1 MRIIYYSQG
10 FFSDC
15 DFPLIRELQQRGH
28 DVEYYIPV
36 ASYSLKSA
44 LLDLGKLY
52 PKTGL
57 FPASVYPAFQIYKDE
72 IDLSKV
78 FVVNQ
83 THKQKWHPVNLLLYT
98 KLALRFIQKKPDII
112 HTTLPP
118 TMMMNL
124 LYLVKDKLVLTLHDP
139 FTHSGKGDKRTER
152 DRNRAFRN
160 IKKIIL
166 LNKNQV
172 DLFLNT
178 YNVPKNNVYLS
189 NLGMY
194 DSITRVTPI
203 PFNSNQPYILFF
215 GLIAEYKG
223 VEYLMTAMKKIHEHH
238 PDVKLVIAGGGKIY
252 FDIAPFKSLDY
263 IEIHNHYI
271 SVPELSGMLKGCLF
285 SVCPYKD
292 ATQSGVIQTAFS
304 LNVPMVVTNV
314 GALPEAVKDGETG
327 LVVPPCNVDALADAM
342 IRLIEHP
349 DLLESMRNNIENKWK
364 PNMSW
369 SPIADT
375 YIECYKKNDYEQ

>member
-1 MRIIYYSQG
+1 MKIIYYSHG
-10 FFSDC
+10 FFADC
-15 DFPLIRELQQRGH
+15 DFPLIRELQRRGH
-28 DVEYYIPV
+28 DLEYYLPV
-36 ASYSLKSA
+36 ASFRLKSS

-52 PKTGL
+52 PKTGI
-57 FPASVYPAFQIYKDE
+57 FSASVYPAFQIYKDE

-83 THKQKWHPVNLLLYT
+83 THKQKWHPINLLLQA
-98 KLALRFIQKKPDII
+98 KLALKFIRKKPDII
-112 HTTLPP
+112 HITLPP
-118 TMMMNL
+118 SMMMNL

-139 FTHSGKGDKRTER
+139 FTHSGRKDKQGER
-152 DRNRAFRN
+152 DRVRAFRHIN
-160 IKKIIL
+160 KLIL

-172 DLFLNT
+172 EEFMNAYKVSRDNIF
-178 YNVPKNNVYLS
+178 VSK
-189 NLGMY
+189 LGMY

-203 PFNSNQPYILFF
+203 PFKSKGPYILFF

-223 VEYLMTAMKKIHEHH
+223 LEYLMNAMKKIHKKF
-238 PDVKLVIAGGGKIY
+238 PDIKLVVAGSGKFY
-252 FDIAPFKSLDY
+252 FDVTPFRDVNF

-271 SVPELSGMLKGCLF
+271 SVPELAGMLYGCLF
-285 SVCPYKD
+285 SVCPYID

-327 LVVPPCNVDALADAM
+327 LVVPPCDDDALADAM

-375 YIECYKKNDYEQ
+375 YIECYTRN

>member
-1 MRIIYYSQG
+1 MKIIYYSQG
-10 FFSDC
+10 FFADC
-15 DFPLIRELQQRGH
+15 DFPLIRELQRRGH

-36 ASYSLKSA
+36 ASYSLKSS

-52 PKTGL
+52 PKTGI
-57 FPASVYPAFQIYKDE
+57 FPASIYPAFQIYKDE

-83 THKQKWHPVNLLLYT
+83 THKQKWHPMNLLLNARLSL
-98 KLALRFIQKKPDII
+98 KFALKKSDII
-112 HTTLPP
+112 HITLPP

-139 FTHSGKGDKRTER
+139 FTHSGKKDKQIER
-152 DRNRAFRN
+152 DRVRAFRHIN
-160 IKKIIL
+160 KLIL
-166 LNKNQV
+166 LNRNQV
-172 DLFLNT
+172 EEFRNT
-178 YNVPKNNVYLS
+178 YKVPRENVFVSK
-189 NLGMY
+189 LGMY

-203 PFNSNQPYILFF
+203 PFPSKSPYILFF

-223 VEYLMTAMKKIHEHH
+223 VEFLMRAMQKIHDLH
-238 PDVKLVIAGGGKIY
+238 PNVKLVVAGGGKFY
-252 FDIAPFKSLDY
+252 FDTKPFTALEY

-271 SVPELSGMLKGCLF
+271 NVPELAGMLKGCLF

-314 GALPEAVKDGETG
+314 GALPEVVKEGETG
-327 LVVPPCNVDALADAM
+327 LIVPPCNVDALANAM
-342 IRLIEHP
+342 NHLIEHP
-349 DLLESMRNNIENKWK
+349 DLLESMRNNIEKNWK
-364 PNMSW
+364 PSMSW
-369 SPIADT
+369 EPIADK
-375 YIECYKKNDYEQ
+375 YIECYNINK